1 MNNVN
6 GGVDSIGT
14 MFPLSE
20 EDVVIE
26 YRKAAWHVFTLFIS
40 TIIIRVYITGS
51 YKLHFFFTLQY
62 IFQLLFTH
70 RIKPAL
76 LMFTDF
82 ILLQYAI

>member
-6 GGVDSIGT
+6 GGDDSIGT
-14 MFPLSE
+14 MLPLSE

-26 YRKAAWHVFTLFIS
+26 YRKATWHIFTLFIF
-40 TIIIRVYITGS
+40 TIIIRVYITGP
-51 YKLHFFFTLQY
+51 YKLHFFPTIQY